1 MQSYNTL
8 KTQQHPSGV
17 LEIMLNRPEKL
28 NALSS
33 ELLIELEQILEN
45 AAKDKNVKALLITG
59 EGNKAFCAG
68 ADISRLAELNAQD
81 GVEFATR
88 GQGVFRK
95 LEQLPKPSLAAING
109 YAFGGGCELAMSA
122 TLRIASSNA
131 QFGQPEV
138 KLGVIPGYG
147 GTQRLARL
155 VGKGRALDLC
165 LTGRSIKAEEA
176 LSWGL
181 VNEVVAQENLLTR
194 AHEILNNVLTLAPLA
209 LASVMKVIDAGYD
222 LTMEDA
228 LHLEVAHFGLLCATQ
243 DKHEG
248 VNAFLQ
254 KRKAEFKGA

>member
-1 MQSYNTL
+1 MSTYNTL
-8 KTQQHPSGV
+8 KTEQHASGV
-17 LEIMLNRPEKL
+17 FQITLNRPERL

-33 ELLIELEQILEN
+33 ELLDELH
-45 AAKDKNVKALLITG
+45 AALQAAQQDKSVKALLITG
-59 EGNKAFCAG
+59 EGAKAFCAG
-68 ADISRLAELNAQD
+68 ADINQLADLTVQ
-81 GVEFATR
+81 
-88 GQGVFRK
+88 QGVTFAEKGQRVFRF
-95 LEQLPKPSLAAING
+95 LEQLGKPSLAAING

-165 LTGRSIKAEEA
+165 LTGRTIKTDDA

-181 VNEVVAQENLLTR
+181 ITEITGPDNLLIR
-194 AHEILNNVLTLAPLA
+194 AHEILNGLAALAPLA
-209 LASVMKVIDAGYD
+209 IASTMKVIDTGYD
-222 LTMEDA
+222 LTLEDA
-228 LHLEVAHFGLLCATQ
+228 LHLEAVHFGLLCATT
-243 DKHEG
+243 DKQEG

-254 KRKAEFKGA
+254 KRKAEFTGK